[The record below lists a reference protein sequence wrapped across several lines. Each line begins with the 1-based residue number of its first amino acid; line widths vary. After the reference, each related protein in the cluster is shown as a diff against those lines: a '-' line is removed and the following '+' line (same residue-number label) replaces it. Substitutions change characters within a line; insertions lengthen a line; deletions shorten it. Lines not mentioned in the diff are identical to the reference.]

1 MARKTKTKTDTLGIF
16 IPVDLDGCTALLGQ
30 LGSEQREIE
39 RLETEMN
46 DRLSRERE
54 AVDAIAAVHRRR
66 AEAYFKGIQ
75 LFAEAHREELCADG
89 KKSKQ
94 LATGTISWRMTP
106 RKVEVRDVAKVIAHL
121 QEQGLDGYLRF
132 KTEVDKE
139 AILANPGPV
148 AKVPGIAI
156 RQKEEFIVEPANDD
170 LGVPATKSTSQVS
183 R

>member
-94 LATGTISWRMTP
+94 LAIVLEATQLA
-106 RKVEVRDVAKVIAHL
+106 ERDVP
-121 QEQGLDGYLRF
+121 
-132 KTEVDKE
+132 TEG
-139 AILANPGPV
+139 ANPAGP
-148 AKVPGIAI
+148 G
-156 RQKEEFIVEPANDD
+156 
-170 LGVPATKSTSQVS
+170 L
-183 R
+183 